1 MSKENKVKHRIMLVD
16 DHAIVLHGL
25 TQLINSESDLEV
37 TYQAESAETAIEM
50 LQQGARPDLVIT
62 DISLPGL
69 SGIELIKTINA
80 RYGELPTMVIS
91 MHDELIHGERSFR
104 AGARGYIMKQEAT
117 DKVVTAIRKIL
128 TGDVYLSDRMQT
140 LILQKIRGSSAS
152 QQVSVLSNLTD
163 REYEVLRL
171 IGLGLGSSEIASKL
185 NRSVK
190 TVEAHRANL
199 KQKLGLKNASELNR
213 FAANWADRERF

>member
-1 MSKENKVKHRIMLVD
+1 MKAKIMLVD

-25 TQLINSESDLEV
+25 TQLINSEQDLEV
-37 TYQAESAETAIEM
+37 AYQAESAEAAIEM
-50 LQQGARPDLVIT
+50 LQQGIRPDLLIS

-69 SGIELIKTINA
+69 SGIELIKTIA
-80 RYGELPTMVIS
+80 SRYPDLPTLVIS

-117 DKVVTAIRKIL
+117 DKVITAIRKIL
-128 TGDVYLSDRMQT
+128 GGDAYISDRMQA
-140 LILQKIRGSSAS
+140 LILEKIRGTNAN

-171 IGLGLGSSEIASKL
+171 IGLGLGSSEIATKL

-190 TVEAHRANL
+190 TIEAHRANL